1 MTALAADAG
10 TTGSAPGTGAPE
22 TRAPEDRGTLS
33 IADRVV
39 ERVAGYAATQVD
51 GAAAA
56 PRRLLGISVGESRP
70 DAEAAVRATVDGS
83 VATVEATIA
92 VSWPQ
97 SVRTVTDRL
106 RAHVREDVRRVT
118 GVEVA
123 HVDVDVVDFVT
134 ATTPV
139 RRVQ

>member
-1 MTALAADAG
+1 MTALAAEHAG
-10 TTGSAPGTGAPE
+10 ADPTPGLPPPEERGAL
-22 TRAPEDRGTLS
+22 T

-51 GAAAA
+51 GAVAA
-56 PRRLLGISVGESRP
+56 PRRLLGITVGEARP

-83 VATVEATIA
+83 VATVEATVA
-92 VSWPQ
+92 VTWPQ
-97 SVRTVTDRL
+97 SVRRVTEAL
-106 RAHVREDVRRVT
+106 RAHVREDVHRVT

-134 ATTPV
+134 TAAPA

>member
-1 MTALAADAG
+1 MTALAAG
-10 TTGSAPGTGAPE
+10 TADSLPD

-39 ERVAGYAATQVD
+39 ERVAGYAATQVE

-70 DAEAAVRATVDGS
+70 DAEAAVRAKVDGS

-97 SVRTVTDRL
+97 SVRRVTDQL
-106 RAHVREDVRRVT
+106 RARIREDVRRLT
-118 GVEVA
+118 DVEVA

-134 ATTPV
+134 TTAPA

>member
-10 TTGSAPGTGAPE
+10 TAPE
-22 TRAPEDRGTLS
+22 ATAAEERGRLT

-56 PRRLLGISVGESRP
+56 PRRLLGISVGEARP
-70 DAEAAVRATVDGS
+70 DSEAAVRATVDGQ

-92 VSWPQ
+92 VAWPQ
-97 SVRTVTDRL
+97 SVRRVTEAL
-106 RAHVREDVRRVT
+106 RAHIREDVRRVT
-118 GVEVA
+118 DVEVA

-134 ATTPV
+134 DTAPA
-139 RRVQ
+139 RRVH

>member
-1 MTALAADAG
+1 
-10 TTGSAPGTGAPE
+10 
-22 TRAPEDRGTLS
+22 
-33 IADRVV
+33 VV
-39 ERVAGYAATQVD
+39 ERVAGYAATRVD

-106 RAHVREDVRRVT
+106 RSRIREDVRRLT
-118 GVEVA
+118 DVEVA
-123 HVDVDVVDFVT
+123 HVDVDVVDLTT
-134 ATTPV
+134 AIAPA

>member
-1 MTALAADAG
+1 MTALATDAG
-10 TTGSAPGTGAPE
+10 TSGSPSE
-22 TRAPEDRGTLS
+22 TRAPEDRGSLS

-56 PRRLLGISVGESRP
+56 PRRVLGISVGEARP
-70 DAEAAVRATVDGS
+70 DTEAAVRATVDGS

-97 SVRTVTDRL
+97 SVRRVTDQL
-106 RAHVREDVRRVT
+106 RARIREDVRRVT
-118 GVEVA
+118 DVEVA

-134 ATTPV
+134 TTAPA

>member
-10 TTGSAPGTGAPE
+10 TTSTPD
-22 TRAPEDRGTLS
+22 TRAPEDRGSLS

-56 PRRLLGISVGESRP
+56 PRRLLGISVGEARP

-92 VSWPQ
+92 VAWPQ
-97 SVRTVTDRL
+97 SVRRVTEAL
-106 RAHVREDVRRVT
+106 RSRIREDVRRVT
-118 GVEVA
+118 DVEVA
-123 HVDVDVVDFVT
+123 HVDVDVVDFGT
-134 ATTPV
+134 ATAPV

>member
-10 TTGSAPGTGAPE
+10 TTGSAPDATPPE
-22 TRAPEDRGTLS
+22 ERGRLTV
-33 IADRVV
+33 AERVV

-56 PRRLLGISVGESRP
+56 PRRLLGISVGEARP

-97 SVRTVTDRL
+97 SVRRVTDQL
-106 RAHVREDVRRVT
+106 RARIREDVRRLT
-118 GVEVA
+118 DVEVA
-123 HVDVDVVDFVT
+123 HVDVDVVDFLTTT
-134 ATTPV
+134 APA

>member
-1 MTALAADAG
+1 MTALTADTG
-10 TTGSAPGTGAPE
+10 TTGGTADATAPE
-22 TRAPEDRGTLS
+22 ERGRLT

-39 ERVAGYAATQVD
+39 ERVAGHAATQVD

-56 PRRLLGISVGESRP
+56 PRRLLGISVGEARP

-83 VATVEATIA
+83 VATVEATVA
-92 VSWPQ
+92 VAWPQ
-97 SVRTVTDRL
+97 SVRRVTDAL
-106 RAHVREDVRRVT
+106 RARVREDVRRIT

-123 HVDVDVVDFVT
+123 HVDVDVVDFVPAT
-134 ATTPV
+134 APA

>member
-10 TTGSAPGTGAPE
+10 TTGIPSG
-22 TRAPEDRGTLS
+22 TRAPEDRGSLS

-56 PRRLLGISVGESRP
+56 PRRLLGISVGESRL

-106 RAHVREDVRRVT
+106 RTRIREDVRRLT
-118 GVEVA
+118 DVEVA
-123 HVDVDVVDFVT
+123 HVDVDVVDF
-134 ATTPV
+134 ATTTAPA

>member
-1 MTALAADAG
+1 VTASAAD
-10 TTGSAPGTGAPE
+10 GSTLD
-22 TRAPEDRGTLS
+22 TRAPEDRGSLS

-56 PRRLLGISVGESRP
+56 PRRLLGISVGEARP

-92 VSWPQ
+92 VAWPQ
-97 SVRTVTDRL
+97 SVRRVTEAL
-106 RAHVREDVRRVT
+106 RSRIREDVRRVT
-118 GVEVA
+118 DVEVA

-134 ATTPV
+134 AATPA

>member
-1 MTALAADAG
+1 MTASAAD
-10 TTGSAPGTGAPE
+10 GSTLD
-22 TRAPEDRGTLS
+22 TRAPEDRGSLS
-33 IADRVV
+33 IADRAV
-39 ERVAGYAATQVD
+39 ERVAGFAATQVD

-106 RAHVREDVRRVT
+106 RVHVREDVRRVT

-123 HVDVDVVDFVT
+123 HVDVDVVDFGT
-134 ATTPV
+134 ATTPA

>member
-10 TTGSAPGTGAPE
+10 TSGSTPDT
-22 TRAPEDRGTLS
+22 TAPEDRGSLS

-97 SVRTVTDRL
+97 SVRRVTDQL
-106 RAHVREDVRRVT
+106 RARIREDVRRLT
-118 GVEVA
+118 DVEVA

-134 ATTPV
+134 TTAPA

>member
-10 TTGSAPGTGAPE
+10 TTGSAPDATPPE
-22 TRAPEDRGTLS
+22 ERGRLTV
-33 IADRVV
+33 AERVV

-56 PRRLLGISVGESRP
+56 PRRLLGISVGDARP

-83 VATVEATIA
+83 VATVEATVA
-92 VSWPQ
+92 VAWPQ
-97 SVRTVTDRL
+97 SVRRVTDAL
-106 RAHVREDVRRVT
+106 RARVREDVRRIT

-123 HVDVDVVDFVT
+123 HVDVDVVDFVPAT
-134 ATTPV
+134 APA
-139 RRVQ
+139 RRVR

>member
-1 MTALAADAG
+1 VTALAADAG
-10 TTGSAPGTGAPE
+10 TSGNTPDADTLEA
-22 TRAPEDRGTLS
+22 RAPEDRGSLS

-97 SVRTVTDRL
+97 SVRRVTDQL
-106 RAHVREDVRRVT
+106 RARIREDVRRLT
-118 GVEVA
+118 DVEVA

-134 ATTPV
+134 STAPA

>member
-1 MTALAADAG
+1 VTALAADAG
-10 TTGSAPGTGAPE
+10 TSGSTPDADTLEA
-22 TRAPEDRGTLS
+22 RAPEDRGSLS

-97 SVRTVTDRL
+97 SVRRVTDQL
-106 RAHVREDVRRVT
+106 RARIREDVRRLT
-118 GVEVA
+118 DVEVA

-134 ATTPV
+134 STAPA

>member
-10 TTGSAPGTGAPE
+10 TTGSAPE
-22 TRAPEDRGTLS
+22 TRGAGGPRHPVHRRPRGRAGGRLRRHPGSTAPPPHR
-33 IADRVV
+33 
-39 ERVAGYAATQVD
+39 AG
-51 GAAAA
+51 
-56 PRRLLGISVGESRP
+56 LLGISVGESRP

-123 HVDVDVVDFVT
+123 HVDVDVVDFAT

>member
-1 MTALAADAG
+1 MTAPAADAS
-10 TTGSAPGTGAPE
+10 TTGSAPETGAPE

-97 SVRTVTDRL
+97 SVRRVIDQL
-106 RAHVREDVRRVT
+106 RARIREDVRRLT
-118 GVEVA
+118 DVEVA

-134 ATTPV
+134 TTAPA

>member
-10 TTGSAPGTGAPE
+10 TAPE
-22 TRAPEDRGTLS
+22 ATAAEERGRLT

-56 PRRLLGISVGESRP
+56 PRRLLGISVGEARP
-70 DAEAAVRATVDGS
+70 DSEAAVRATVDGH

-92 VSWPQ
+92 VAWPQ
-97 SVRTVTDRL
+97 SVRRVTEAL
-106 RAHVREDVRRVT
+106 RAHIREDVRRVT
-118 GVEVA
+118 DVEVA

-134 ATTPV
+134 DTAPA
-139 RRVQ
+139 RRVH

>member
-1 MTALAADAG
+1 MTALAAEPAG
-10 TTGSAPGTGAPE
+10 TDAAPGPPPPE
-22 TRAPEDRGTLS
+22 ERGTLT

-51 GAAAA
+51 GAVAA
-56 PRRLLGISVGESRP
+56 PRRVLGISVGEARP
-70 DAEAAVRATVDGS
+70 DAEVAVRATVDGS
-83 VATVEATIA
+83 VATVEATVA
-92 VSWPQ
+92 VTWPR
-97 SVRTVTDRL
+97 SVRRVTDAL
-106 RAHVREDVRRVT
+106 RAHVREDVHRVT

-134 ATTPV
+134 TAAPA

>member
-10 TTGSAPGTGAPE
+10 TTGSAPDATPPE
-22 TRAPEDRGTLS
+22 ERGRLTV
-33 IADRVV
+33 AERVV

-92 VSWPQ
+92 VAWPQ
-97 SVRTVTDRL
+97 SVRRVTEAL
-106 RAHVREDVRRVT
+106 RSRIREDVRRVT
-118 GVEVA
+118 DVEVA
-123 HVDVDVVDFVT
+123 HVDVDVVDFGT
-134 ATTPV
+134 ATAPA

>member
-10 TTGSAPGTGAPE
+10 TAGSTPD
-22 TRAPEDRGTLS
+22 TRAPEDRGSLS
-33 IADRVV
+33 IADRVI

-56 PRRLLGISVGESRP
+56 PRRLLGISVGDSRP

-92 VSWPQ
+92 VVWPQ
-97 SVRTVTDRL
+97 SVGRVSEQLRTRI
-106 RAHVREDVRRVT
+106 REDVRRLT
-118 GVEVA
+118 DVEVA

-134 ATTPV
+134 TTAPA
-139 RRVQ
+139 RRVH

>member
-10 TTGSAPGTGAPE
+10 TTGSAPE

-70 DAEAAVRATVDGS
+70 DAEAAVRATVDGH
-83 VATVEATIA
+83 VATVAATIA
-92 VSWPQ
+92 VAWPQ
-97 SVRTVTDRL
+97 SVRRVTEAL
-106 RAHVREDVRRVT
+106 RARVREDVRRIT
-118 GVEVA
+118 DVEVA
-123 HVDVDVVDFVT
+123 HVDVDVVDFAT
-134 ATTPV
+134 AHASA

>member
-1 MTALAADAG
+1 MTAPAADALPG
-10 TTGSAPGTGAPE
+10 GPPEERGSLTV
-22 TRAPEDRGTLS
+22 
-33 IADRVV
+33 ADRVV

-56 PRRLLGISVGESRP
+56 PRRVLGISVGESRP

-92 VSWPQ
+92 VAWPQ
-97 SVRTVTDRL
+97 SARRVTDAL
-106 RAHVREDVRRVT
+106 RARIREDVRRIT
-118 GVEVA
+118 DVEVA

-134 ATTPV
+134 TAAPA

>member
-1 MTALAADAG
+1 MTALAAEAADATSGAG
-10 TTGSAPGTGAPE
+10 TPE
-22 TRAPEDRGTLS
+22 VRAPEERGSLS

-92 VSWPQ
+92 VAWPQ
-97 SVRTVTDRL
+97 SVRAVTDRL
-106 RAHVREDVRRVT
+106 RTRIREDVRRLT
-118 GVEVA
+118 DVEVA

-134 ATTPV
+134 TTAPA